1 MPRRNI
7 EQKNLGQSCKY
18 KNGIFTIT
26 NKYGNNI
33 IFKYS
38 FSIEDFRENSKM
50 CFNFNYRVWDWI
62 KNKFY
67 EAQYKNFL
75 KISNIE
81 KRNKLIENWESGG
94 KYEAYID
101 RIIDA
106 EIDVFKKEYAKYFEI
121 KDGVLK
127 I

>member
-1 MPRRNI
+1 MARVI

-18 KNGIFTIT
+18 KNGVFTIT
-26 NKYGNNI
+26 NKQGKDT

-38 FSIEDFRENSKM
+38 FSIEDFRENSKKT
-50 CFNFNYRVWDWI
+50 FNFNYRIWDWI
-62 KNKFY
+62 RNKFY

-75 KISNIE
+75 KISDIE
-81 KRNKLIENWESGG
+81 KRNRLIEYWESGG

-106 EIDVFKKEYAKYFEI
+106 EIDVFKAEYAKYFEI

>member
-1 MPRRNI
+1 MARVI

-26 NKYGNNI
+26 NKCGKDI

-38 FSIEDFRENSKM
+38 FSIEDFIENSKKT
-50 CFNFNYRVWDWI
+50 FNFTYRIWDWI
-62 KNKFY
+62 RNKFY

-75 KISNIE
+75 KISDIE
-81 KRNKLIENWESGG
+81 KRNRLIEYWESGG

-106 EIDVFKKEYAKYFEI
+106 EIDVFKAEYAKYFEI

>member
-1 MPRRNI
+1 MARVI

-26 NKYGNNI
+26 NKCGKDI

-38 FSIEDFRENSKM
+38 FSIEDFRENSKKT
-50 CFNFNYRVWDWI
+50 FNFNYRIWDWI
-62 KNKFY
+62 RNKFY

-75 KISNIE
+75 KISDIE
-81 KRNKLIENWESGG
+81 KRNRLIEYWESGG

-106 EIDVFKKEYAKYFEI
+106 EIDVFKAEYAKYFEI

>member
-18 KNGIFTIT
+18 RNGIFTIT
-26 NKYGNNI
+26 NKDGNSI

-38 FSIEDFRENSKM
+38 FSIEDFRENSKKT
-50 CFNFNYRVWDWI
+50 FNPNYRIWDWI
-62 KNKFY
+62 RNKFY

-75 KISNIE
+75 KISDTE
-81 KRNKLIENWESGG
+81 KRDRVIADWENGG

>member
-1 MPRRNI
+1 MARVI

-18 KNGIFTIT
+18 KNGVFTIT
-26 NKYGNNI
+26 NKQGKDT

-38 FSIEDFRENSKM
+38 FSIEDFRENSKKT
-50 CFNFNYRVWDWI
+50 FNFNYRIRDWI
-62 KNKFY
+62 RNKFY

-75 KISNIE
+75 KISDIE
-81 KRNKLIENWESGG
+81 KRNRLIEYWESGG

-106 EIDVFKKEYAKYFEI
+106 EIDVFKAEYAKYFEI

>member
-1 MPRRNI
+1 MSRIR

-26 NKYGNNI
+26 NKQGKDT

-81 KRNKLIENWESGG
+81 KRNKLIEDWESGG